1 METAAA
7 APGRARLASGVKQYR
22 YLDVLINIFVV
33 VLIVSNLV
41 APKFVAAGW
50 FRFSAAQLLFPITY
64 IFGDVFTEVYG
75 YSASRK
81 AIWTGF
87 LASVIMMA
95 FGIFAVWLLPPAPEF
110 KDQAAYAIIFG
121 VVPRN
126 VAASLLAYCA
136 GEFANSLT
144 VAKMKLWT
152 DGKHLW
158 SRTVGSTVVGQAV
171 DTTIVI
177 VIIFWGQPLGVM
189 FRLIVSGYL
198 FKVAYEVLA
207 TPLTYLV
214 VNFLKR
220 SEGVNYFDRST
231 NFNPFAV
238 RAAEAQKLRVLS
250 VESDRMEQKRRNKRP
265 SSYLQVAAQQVDTAR
280 HPRVP
285 LS

>member
-1 METAAA
+1 MGTAAVA
-7 APGRARLASGVKQYR
+7 ERHTGVRQYR

-33 VLIVSNLV
+33 VLVVSNLI
-41 APKFVAAGW
+41 APKFVAVGW

-75 YSASRK
+75 YGASRK

-87 LASVIMMA
+87 MASIIMTA
-95 FGIFAVWLLPPAPEF
+95 FGLFAILLPAAPEF
-110 KDQAAYAIIFG
+110 KDQKAYETIFG

-126 VAASLLAYCA
+126 VAASLLAYWA

-152 DGKHLW
+152 DGRYLW
-158 SRTVGSTVVGQAV
+158 TRTVGSTIVGQAV
-171 DTTIVI
+171 DTSIVI
-177 VIIFWGQPLGVM
+177 FVIFWGQSLGVM

-198 FKVAYEVLA
+198 FKVVYEVLA

-220 SEGVNYFDRST
+220 SEGANYFDRAT
-231 NFNPFAV
+231 NFNPFA
-238 RAAEAQKLRVLS
+238 
-250 VESDRMEQKRRNKRP
+250 
-265 SSYLQVAAQQVDTAR
+265 LQ
-280 HPRVP
+280 
-285 LS
+285 

>member
-1 METAAA
+1 MSLGSAAA
-7 APGRARLASGVKQYR
+7 AVRGHRARQYR
-22 YLDVLINIFVV
+22 YLDLLINVFVV
-33 VLIVSNLV
+33 VLIVSNLI

-75 YSASRK
+75 YSASRR

-87 LASVIMMA
+87 LASAIMTA
-95 FGIFAVWLLPPAPEF
+95 FGIFAIWLPPAPEF
-110 KDQAAYAIIFG
+110 KDQQAYETIFG

-126 VAASLLAYCA
+126 VAASLLAYWA

-152 DGKHLW
+152 NGRFLW
-158 SRTVGSTVVGQAV
+158 TRTIGSTVVGQAV

-177 VIIFWGQPLGVM
+177 VVIFWGQPLSVM

-220 SEGVNYFDRST
+220 TEGVDVFDRET
-231 NFNPFAV
+231 NFNPFAI
-238 RAAEAQKLRVLS
+238 RAEEA
-250 VESDRMEQKRRNKRP
+250 
-265 SSYLQVAAQQVDTAR
+265 
-280 HPRVP
+280 
-285 LS
+285 

>member
-1 METAAA
+1 MGTAAA
-7 APGRARLASGVKQYR
+7 VGQEQGARQYR
-22 YLDVLINIFVV
+22 YLDVLINVFVV
-33 VLIVSNLV
+33 VLIVSNLI
-41 APKFVAAGW
+41 APKFVALGW

-75 YSASRK
+75 YGASRK

-87 LASVIMMA
+87 LASAIMVV
-95 FGIFAVWLLPPAPEF
+95 FGMFAVWLPPAPEF
-110 KDQAAYAIIFG
+110 KDQQAYRIIFG

-126 VAASLLAYCA
+126 VAASLLAYWA

-152 DGKHLW
+152 DGRYLW
-158 SRTVGSTVVGQAV
+158 TRTVGSTVVGQAV

-177 VIIFWGQPLGVM
+177 VVIYWGQSMGIM

-220 SEGVNYFDRST
+220 REGVNYFDRST
-231 NFNPFAV
+231 NFNPFA
-238 RAAEAQKLRVLS
+238 LR
-250 VESDRMEQKRRNKRP
+250 ES
-265 SSYLQVAAQQVDTAR
+265 A
-280 HPRVP
+280 
-285 LS
+285 